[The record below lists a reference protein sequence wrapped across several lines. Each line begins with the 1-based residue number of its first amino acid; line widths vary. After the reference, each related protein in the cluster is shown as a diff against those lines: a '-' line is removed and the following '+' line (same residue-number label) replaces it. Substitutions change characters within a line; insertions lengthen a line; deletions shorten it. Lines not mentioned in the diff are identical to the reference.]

1 MRSLESRQASLRL
14 ATARGALYHADCL
27 DLLAATKDKS
37 VNCIFA
43 DPPFNLGKQYG
54 SRKAKDDRTK
64 IDYRHWTRRWLSE
77 SVRVL
82 KPGGSLFIYH
92 IPKSLID
99 IASYLN
105 NFDEMEFRNWIAI
118 KMKNG
123 FPSANRLHA
132 AHYGMLYYVKRGRT
146 AKFRVL
152 RDPSPTCRHCDGLL
166 RDYGGYIDRYRTN
179 GDNVPLIRLA
189 DVWDDINPNIHHKNR
204 PKRINELP
212 TVIPERVILMTTKT
226 DDVVLDLFVGGGSS
240 LSMAEKHG
248 RYWVGCEIGSTTH
261 ARRRILTESR
271 ARLRVKV
278 PGKINRLFK

>member
-1 MRSLESRQASLRL
+1 MRSSESRQTSLRL

-37 VNCIFA
+37 VDCIFA

-54 SRKAKDDRTK
+54 SQKAKDERPK
-64 IDYRHWTRRWLSE
+64 IDYEHWTRRWVSE

-92 IPKSLID
+92 IPKTLIH

-123 FPSANRLHA
+123 FPSRNRLHA
-132 AHYGMLYYVKRGRT
+132 AHYGMLYYVKRGRR

-166 RDYGGYIDRYRTN
+166 RDYGGYIDKYRKN

-189 DVWDDINPNIHHKNR
+189 DVWDDINPNIHCKNR
-204 PKRINELP
+204 PKSINELP
-212 TVIPERVILMTTKT
+212 SLISERVIRMSTKK
-226 DDVVLDLFVGGGSS
+226 DDVVLDLFVGGGST
-240 LSMAEKHG
+240 LSMAQHHG
-248 RYWVGCEIGSTTH
+248 RYWIGSEIGSTAY
-261 ARRRILTESR
+261 ARRRILKEPG
-271 ARLRVKV
+271 ARKRVNV
-278 PGKINRLFK
+278 PAKINRLFR